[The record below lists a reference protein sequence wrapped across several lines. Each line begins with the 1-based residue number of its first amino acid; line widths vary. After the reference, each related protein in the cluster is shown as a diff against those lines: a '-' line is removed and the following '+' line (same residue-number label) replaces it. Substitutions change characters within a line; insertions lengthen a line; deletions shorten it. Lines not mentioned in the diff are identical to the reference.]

1 MSWERMYD
9 RKEQAV
15 CACGEGFVERNSY
28 REGDDW
34 NRFREGV
41 ENEEIRCDK
50 CAEKYHIEH
59 WIKRYNCMPWEGDG
73 IIDTTYLVPNGKTLN
88 VQTEP
93 KRLPFEC
100 FVNFNEQAVALYSK
114 EDLQAAIEDMKTN
127 KFSTRLSLETSKEL
141 VSAYFKDKKSKKLAN
156 IIVALDL
163 CTKNYDNFE
172 WTYVKVKEFRKEEAK
187 LLKENKKELEQ
198 TLSESYRLKFEIER
212 A

>member
-28 REGDDW
+28 QEGDDW

-59 WIKRYNCMPWEGDG
+59 LVKRYNCMPWDGDG
-73 IIDTTYLVPNGKTLN
+73 IIDTTYLVPNEKTFN
-88 VQTEP
+88 IQIEP

-100 FVNFNEQAVALYSK
+100 FVNFNERAVALYSK
-114 EDLQAAIEDMKTN
+114 EDLQAAIEDMKAN
-127 KFSTRLSLETSKEL
+127 KYSTRLSLGISQNL
-141 VSAYFKDKKSKKLAN
+141 VSAYFRDKKSKKLAN
-156 IIVALDL
+156 IIKALDF
-163 CTKNYDNFE
+163 CIENYDNFE

-187 LLKENKKELEQ
+187 LLKKNEKELQQ
-198 TLSESYRLKFEIER
+198 TLSESYELKFEMER

>member
-1 MSWERMYD
+1 MYD

-15 CACGEGFVERNSY
+15 CACGEGFVKRNSY
-28 REGDDW
+28 QEGDDW

-41 ENEEIRCDK
+41 ENEEIRCGK

-59 WIKRYNCMPWEGDG
+59 LVKRYNCMPWDGDG
-73 IIDTTYLVPNGKTLN
+73 IIDTTYLVPNGKTIN
-88 VQTEP
+88 IQSEP

-127 KFSTRLSLETSKEL
+127 KFSTRLSLETSKNL
-141 VSAYFKDKKSKKLAN
+141 VSAYLRDKKSKKLAN
-156 IIVALDL
+156 IIKALDF
-163 CTKNYDNFE
+163 CIENYDNFE
-172 WTYVKVKEFRKEEAK
+172 WTFAKVKEFRKEEAK
-187 LLKENKKELEQ
+187 LLKDNEKELEQ
-198 TLSESYRLKFEIER
+198 TLSESYELNFEIER